1 MNSLVLR
8 FLRKG
13 WLTMTILLLATP
25 QGVRELT
32 RTYRDHAQAPAHWHS
47 IPDSDALGAYGELPL
62 SFEANKGQA
71 HPDIKFVSHG
81 NHLNL
86 LLTNAGALFLPA
98 GSATREPGKPHRPE
112 EVRMELASANPSPRI
127 SGFDQLPNKSSYFV
141 GSDSARW
148 VTGIPNYAGVHY
160 ADVYP
165 GVDLLYYGN
174 GQQFEYDFI
183 LSPGSEPRVIKLSFH
198 GAEKMSLNE
207 DGSLVLKTAA
217 GEIRHHKPSV
227 YQKVGGLKRVVRAQY
242 VITNENLVSFDL
254 GEYDVSQPLVIDP
267 ILEYS
272 TYIGGASRD
281 EGNAIA
287 VDSSGN
293 IYIAGFTDSPGSLMT
308 PNATGPGT
316 SPINSF
322 VIKLS
327 ADGASVLY
335 SVHLADCEAFSLA
348 VDSGGN
354 VYLAGQAG
362 PDLPV
367 TPGAFQTV
375 AAGGF
380 DVFAAKLDPTG
391 SSLIYSTF
399 VGGSNDD
406 SALDI
411 AVDGTGNAF
420 LCGETQSAD
429 FPTTSH
435 ALQQALAGGSFDAFA
450 LKLNAAGTALN
461 YATYLGGK
469 NNDRGQGIALDS
481 AGNAYVTGA
490 SDSGNFPTTE
500 GAYDGSNLEFF
511 LTKLNQDGSAE
522 LYSVYG
528 LGGRRIVVDPEGNA
542 YVTGTT
548 RSKQLE
554 TTRKAF
560 QRSRQGN
567 LDAFVA
573 KLNQTGTDVIYATYL
588 GGTDN
593 DYGSA
598 IGIDLEGHAYVAGST
613 ESGDFPAVHSLQ
625 PSYAGFTDMF
635 VAELSTDG
643 TAVLYSTLVGGGDT
657 DLGEAI
663 TVLPQGVIYATGS
676 TRSLGFPT
684 ANPLQ
689 AARGGG
695 NEFDAFVVRI
705 DPTSFDP
712 RIDSVQVVDKSLF
725 IYGENFDFG
734 AKILIDGKK
743 APTENDVNE
752 PATTL
757 FSNAAR
763 KRIIN
768 GEADTVTLQ
777 VRNSDGKLSNEFIFT
792 RPAQ

>member
-32 RTYRDHAQAPAHWHS
+32 RTYRDHAQTPAHWHS
-47 IPDSDALGAYGELPL
+47 IPDSGALGASGDFPL
-62 SFEANKGQA
+62 CFEANRGQA
-71 HPDIKFVSHG
+71 HPEVRFVSHG
-81 NHLNL
+81 SHLNL
-86 LLTNAGALFLPA
+86 LLTNTGALFLPV
-98 GSATREPGKPHRPE
+98 GSVACEPGKPHRPDT
-112 EVRMELASANPSPRI
+112 VRMELASGNPSPRI
-127 SGFDQLPNKSSYFV
+127 SGFDPLPNKSSYFV

-160 ADVYP
+160 SDVYP

-174 GQQFEYDFI
+174 GQQLEYDFI
-183 LSPGSEPRVIKLSFH
+183 LSPGSDPRVIKLSFH
-198 GAEKMSLNE
+198 GAEKMSLDG
-207 DGSLVLKTAA
+207 DGSLVLKTAS

-227 YQKVGGLKRVVRAQY
+227 YQKVGGLKREVHAQY
-242 VITNENLVSFDL
+242 VINNESEVSFDL
-254 GEYDVSQPLVIDP
+254 GEYDASEPLVIDP

-272 TYIGGASRD
+272 TYMGGASRD

-293 IYIAGFTDSPGSLMT
+293 IYVAGFTDSPGSLMMSD
-308 PNATGPGT
+308 ATGTST

-322 VIKLS
+322 VIKLG

-335 SVHLADCEAFSLA
+335 SVHLSDCEAFSLA

-362 PDLPV
+362 PDFAV

-375 AAGGF
+375 SAGGF
-380 DVFAAKLDPTG
+380 DAFAAKLDPTG
-391 SSLIYSTF
+391 SSLLYSTF
-399 VGGSNDD
+399 IGGSNDD

-411 AVDGTGNAF
+411 AVDGSGNAH

-429 FPTTSH
+429 FPATSQ
-435 ALQQALAGGSFDAFA
+435 ALQPAHAGGSFDAFA
-450 LKLNAAGTALN
+450 LKLNAAGMTLN

-469 NNDRGQGIALDS
+469 NNDRGQGITLDS

-500 GAYDGSNLEFF
+500 GAYDGSSLEFF
-511 LTKLNQDGSAE
+511 LMKLNPNGSAA

-548 RSKQLE
+548 RSKQLD

-573 KLNQTGTDVIYATYL
+573 KLNQEGTDVIYATYL
-588 GGTDN
+588 GGGDN

-598 IGIDLEGHAYVAGST
+598 IGIDPDGHAYVAGST
-613 ESGDFPAVHSLQ
+613 ESRDFPAVHSLQ
-625 PSYAGFTDMF
+625 PNYAGFTDMF
-635 VAELSTDG
+635 VTELSADG
-643 TAVLYSTLVGGGDT
+643 TDALYSTLVGGGDT

-663 TVLPQGVIYATGS
+663 TVLPQGIIYATGS

-684 ANPLQ
+684 ANPFQ
-689 AARGGG
+689 AAKGGG
-695 NEFDAFVVRI
+695 NEFDSFVVRI
-705 DPTSFDP
+705 DPTSLDP
-712 RIDSVQVVDKSLF
+712 HIDSIQLVDKNLF

-743 APTENDVNE
+743 APTENDVTE
-752 PATTL
+752 PSTTL
-757 FSNAAR
+757 FSKAAR
-763 KRIIN
+763 KRILN

-777 VRNSDGKLSNEFIFT
+777 VRNSDGTLSNEVTFT